1 MKKTIIPLTLILL
14 LSIFAYTVEKDYS
27 VHFTVPQW
35 EAKLQL
41 IETTKKAIQQS
52 NLPVNFANPLT
63 DSLSLFQNELKSQL
77 IKQLQDTTKKK

>member
-1 MKKTIIPLTLILL
+1 MKKLIPYLL
-14 LSIFAYTVEKDYS
+14 LAIIITFAFTSEKEYS
-27 VHFTVPQW
+27 VKYTIPQW

-77 IKQLQDTTKKK
+77 IKQLNDTTKKK